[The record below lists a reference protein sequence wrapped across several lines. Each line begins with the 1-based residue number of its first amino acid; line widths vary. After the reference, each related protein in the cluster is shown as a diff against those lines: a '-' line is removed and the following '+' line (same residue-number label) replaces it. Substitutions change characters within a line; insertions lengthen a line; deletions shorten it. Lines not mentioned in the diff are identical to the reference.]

1 MKKIASLMVL
11 LAFCIPALAID
22 MPDMVGNWT
31 GTFNYVSWMKNTS
44 SMSPGNASGNVS
56 YWEDNTTLLIEGQ
69 NGTRFAGKI
78 IPAEKSAATE
88 VLLGVISSDNESITL
103 ADENGLMWG
112 WMVTPTE
119 MELFYQGVDMD
130 SIDVGGGIFTKE

>member
-1 MKKIASLMVL
+1 MKKITPLMVL
-11 LAFCIPALAID
+11 LALCIPALAID

-44 SMSPGNASGNVS
+44 TTASGNVS
-56 YWEDNTTLLIEGQ
+56 YWEDNTTLLVEEQ

-103 ADENGLMWG
+103 ADENGLLWG
-112 WMVTPTE
+112 WMTAPNE
-119 MELFYQGVDMD
+119 MELFYQGIDAD
-130 SIDVGGGIFTKE
+130 SVDVGVGLFTKG

>member
-1 MKKIASLMVL
+1 MKKITSLMVL
-11 LAFCIPALAID
+11 LALCIPALAID

-44 SMSPGNASGNVS
+44 TTASGNVS
-56 YWEDNTTLLIEGQ
+56 YWEDNTTLLVEEQ

-103 ADENGLMWG
+103 ADENGLLWG
-112 WMVTPTE
+112 WMTAPNE
-119 MELFYQGVDMD
+119 MELFYQGIDAD
-130 SIDVGGGIFTKE
+130 SVDVGVGLFTKG